1 MIGLVITS
9 VGNHEFD
16 EGKAERLNGGCHPED
31 GCQGPHAF
39 TGAKFHYL
47 AASTIETATG
57 KSILPPYEIREFDG
71 IPVAFIGLTPK
82 GTAGIVSPKGIIGL
96 EFRDEADTER
106 ARAATE
112 GAGRRGNRRPD
123 PRRRRADLRLQ
134 RTPGHLRVDRRH
146 VKKFD
151 RAVDVVV
158 SGHTHRA
165 HVCQIDPR
173 LVTSG
178 DKYGTLVTEIDSP
191 SIPRRATSSARKP
204 RTSSS
209 PMPRSPRIQS
219 RPR

>member
-1 MIGLVITS
+1 MPQLKARGVEAIVVLI
-9 VGNHEFD
+9 HE
-16 EGKAERLNGGCHPED
+16 GGEPTCDYNECPD
-31 GCQGPHAF
+31 ISG
-39 TGAKFHYL
+39 
-47 AASTIETATG
+47 
-57 KSILPPYEIREFDG
+57 SI
-71 IPVAFIGLTPK
+71 
-82 GTAGIVSPKGIIGL
+82 
-96 EFRDEADTER
+96 
-106 ARAATE
+106 
-112 GAGRRGNRRPD
+112 
-123 PRRRRADLRLQ
+123 
-134 RTPGHLRVDRRH
+134 VDI

-165 HVCQIDPR
+165 YVCQIDRR

-209 PMPRSPRIQS
+209 PMPRSPMIQS